1 MAVDKKV
8 CKGGLLNVQS
18 VGNKTIEIRELIE
31 QYNLDIFMLTETWL
45 WGNIKDSVNIG
56 IFKKRL
62 KTYMFSEAY
71 DLVRGV
77 INDNYKL

>member
-1 MAVDKKV
+1 MAVNKKV

-45 WGNIKDSVNIG
+45 WG
-56 IFKKRL
+56 
-62 KTYMFSEAY
+62 
-71 DLVRGV
+71 GV
-77 INDNYKL
+77 ADE